1 MLESN
6 PEWDLG
12 GFHVIKFNANNET
25 VTMGLHSGAANFY
38 NVCFHSWLSLQRP
51 LIVGSFVSRHRVT
64 LFRTQL
70 STLSAPF
77 STLDADTTT

>member
-25 VTMGLHSGAANFY
+25 VTQGLHSGAANFY
-38 NVCFHSWLSLQRP
+38 NVSFSLTSSEENLFFDLTSRSFHVL
-51 LIVGSFVSRHRVT
+51 G
-64 LFRTQL
+64 
-70 STLSAPF
+70 
-77 STLDADTTT
+77 